1 MGLFNKTETRSQ
13 QASPVSAPIMFLNGN
28 NNISYLLGTDSTKQL
43 PAIFAVI
50 SQLSSDLNAISWR
63 GNKVAELLNK
73 DLSKTFREL
82 LLTGNS
88 YLYIDKAQNGVIK
101 RLVPIDTQ
109 DLTVVY
115 DKGVVSYRVLN
126 NSNDEPYES
135 RIYNDDEI
143 IALKINAGTTGIDKF
158 IGTSPLTA
166 LDDVIKNSALANQQ
180 IQSALKENIS
190 PRVLLKTMADAS
202 PEARTAIKNAFVSQN
217 DSKVWVTDSQVEV
230 SKLFLNSESSN
241 DSLTNLSKQLSKGV
255 DEVARAFGV
264 PSNIL
269 GNENSGDAQSS
280 ATEIR
285 QQYVTALVNLYL
297 NPVLF
302 ELKEKLASNLVA
314 DSSVLVPQKNTD
326 VIADVVSLVANGI
339 LTADEA
345 HLILIEKGI
354 LNGE

>member
-1 MGLFNKTETRSQ
+1 MGLFKKTETRSQ

-88 YLYIDKAQNGVIK
+88 YLYIDKAQNGVVK
-101 RLVPIDTQ
+101 RLVPIDSS
-109 DLTVVY
+109 DLTVIY
-115 DKGVVSYRVLN
+115 DRGVVSYRVLN

-135 RIYNDDEI
+135 RIYNNDEI
-143 IALKINAGTTGIDKF
+143 IALKINAGISGINKF
-158 IGTSPLTA
+158 IGASPLTA
-166 LDDVIKNSALANQQ
+166 LDDVIKNSTLANQQ

-297 NPVLF
+297 NPILF
-302 ELKEKLASNLVA
+302 ELKEKLSTDLVA

-326 VIADVVSLVANGI
+326 VISDVVSLVANGI

-345 HLILIEKGI
+345 HLTLIEKGI
-354 LNGE
+354 LNG

>member
-28 NNISYLLGTDSTKQL
+28 NNISYLLGADSTKQL

-88 YLYIDKAQNGVIK
+88 YLYIDKAQNGVVK
-101 RLVPIDTQ
+101 RLVPIDSS
-109 DLTVVY
+109 DLTVIY
-115 DKGVVSYRVLN
+115 DRGVVSYRVLN

-135 RIYNDDEI
+135 RIYNNDEI
-143 IALKINAGTTGIDKF
+143 IALKINAGISGINKV
-158 IGTSPLTA
+158 IGISPLTA
-166 LDDVIKNSALANQQ
+166 LDDVIKNSTLANQQ

-297 NPVLF
+297 NPILF
-302 ELKEKLASNLVA
+302 ELKEKLSTDLVA

-326 VIADVVSLVANGI
+326 VISDVVSLVANGI

-345 HLILIEKGI
+345 HLTLIEKGI
-354 LNGE
+354 LNG

>member
-28 NNISYLLGTDSTKQL
+28 NNISYLLGADSTKQL
-43 PAIFAVI
+43 PSIFAVI
-50 SQLSSDLNAISWR
+50 SQLSSDLNAIQWR
-63 GNKVAELLNK
+63 GHKVAELLNQ

-82 LLTGNS
+82 LLSGNA
-88 YLYIDKAQNGVIK
+88 YLYIDKAQNGIIK
-101 RLVPIDTQ
+101 QLVPIDNQ
-109 DLTVVY
+109 DVTIIY
-115 DKGVVSYRVLN
+115 DKGIVSYQIFN

-135 RIYNDDEI
+135 RIYTNDEI
-143 IALKINAGTTGIDKF
+143 ISLKINAGTQGLNKF
-158 IGTSPLTA
+158 IGSSPLSA

-202 PEARTAIKNAFVSQN
+202 PESKKSIKNAFMSQN

-230 SKLFLNSESSN
+230 SKLFLNSEQSN

-297 NPVLF
+297 NPILF
-302 ELKEKLASNLVA
+302 ELKEKLSSDLVA
-314 DSSVLVPQKNTD
+314 DSSVLLPQKNAD
-326 VIADVVSLVANGI
+326 VISDVVSLVTNGI
-339 LTADEA
+339 ISADEG
-345 HLILIEKGI
+345 HLMLKKKGVI
-354 LNGE
+354 NGE